1 MLSHAFGS
9 ETTPL
14 RYIIKMNLISYCDDS
29 GNSPK
34 EIHTD
39 DGMVLIVGYYNH
51 KNQHAKGEK
60 ALGVHWGDYPQS
72 RGVLSTCVIPTS
84 S

>member
-1 MLSHAFGS
+1 MLLHAFGL

-14 RYIIKMNLISYCDDS
+14 KYIIKMKLISYWINS
-29 GNSPK
+29 GNNPK
-34 EIHTD
+34 EIRTD

-60 ALGVHWGDYPQS
+60 ALGVHWGIIRNQE
-72 RGVLSTCVIPTS
+72 VC
-84 S
+84 